1 MAGVVQSLFIPS
13 YDASRI
19 PFLRGDNFKE
29 WKEKIL
35 LTLGCM
41 DLDLA
46 LRVDEPLG
54 IRCLHM
60 WKLWP
65 VGTYKLDLNFGFVLD
80 LDKMFYITSFSRNLI
95 SVSRLL
101 PLSFSFNFIGTSFH
115 KEFVEVAID
124 FGRSIA
130 ERKLYLVYRGGNRG
144 LSKLVSKAAFVR
156 GSQVLASSQEP

>member
-1 MAGVVQSLFIPS
+1 MNVQSIQ
-13 YDASRI
+13 
-19 PFLRGDNFKE
+19 
-29 WKEKIL
+29 
-35 LTLGCM
+35 
-41 DLDLA
+41 
-46 LRVDEPLG
+46 G

-65 VGTYKLDLNFGFVLD
+65 VVTYRLDLNFGFVLD
-80 LDKMFYITSFSRNLI
+80 LDKIFYITSFSRNLI

-115 KEFVEVAID
+115 KEFVEVAIN

-130 ERKLYLVYRGGNRG
+130 ERKLHLVYGGGNRG
-144 LSKLVSKAAFVR
+144 LSKLVSKVTFVR